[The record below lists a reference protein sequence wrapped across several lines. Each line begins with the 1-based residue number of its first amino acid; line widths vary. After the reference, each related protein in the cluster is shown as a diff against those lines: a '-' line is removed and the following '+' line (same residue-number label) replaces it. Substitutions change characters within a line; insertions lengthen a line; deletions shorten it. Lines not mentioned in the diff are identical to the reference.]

1 VSSVDGCKKGWCA
14 VLLGG
19 DTDELEVIACEVRPS
34 FQDMTDNNA
43 TNYDPT
49 THHGQGAPGYG
60 FVFRCAR

>member
-1 VSSVDGCKKGWCA
+1 